1 VGILNDL
8 YQNGYEGS
16 RAAMGF
22 CGECAMMQIGG
33 NHYEEKAVQAWDAM
47 QSWMSQEQFEGF
59 LRGCVIKYIA
69 RYPDKNGLEDLL
81 KAQHYLTKLIE
92 SSQGQV
98 SLEFIDEMTELK
110 KSAPVQVYKKPST
123 KAFGLGQ

>member
-1 VGILNDL
+1 MSADNNQVG
-8 YQNGYEGS
+8 
-16 RAAMGF
+16 
-22 CGECAMMQIGG
+22 GG
-33 NHYEEKAVQAWDAM
+33 HYTNKAVQPWAAM
-47 QSWMSQEQFEGF
+47 EAWMSPEQFEGY
-59 LRGCVIKYIA
+59 LRGNVIKYIA
-69 RYPDKNGLEDLL
+69 RYPEKNGMEDLL